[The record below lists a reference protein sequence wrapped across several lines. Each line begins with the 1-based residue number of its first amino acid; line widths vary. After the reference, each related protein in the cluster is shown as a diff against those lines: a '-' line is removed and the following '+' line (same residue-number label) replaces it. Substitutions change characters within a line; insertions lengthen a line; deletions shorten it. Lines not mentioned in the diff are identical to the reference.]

1 MSNFRWRCAKSP
13 RAERRK
19 RALPLIDLV
28 GLASFA
34 HRYPDEL
41 SGGMRQRVAIA
52 RCLVQE
58 PRVLLMD
65 EPFAALDEQTRT
77 RMGSEL
83 LQIWEKSGG
92 TVVFVTHGLT
102 EAIYLAD
109 TVFVMGTRPGP
120 HHRADHGAAAAPP
133 YHRHDR
139 QRSLRAAAQRHLA
152 PHRGG
157 AHMSGLRR
165 RLMRLAMLALF
176 LAIWEAAFRVGLLS
190 PIIFAS
196 PSLIVSAAIKDGWTF
211 LLAFRITV
219 FEIAV
224 AILIAWTLGIAFG
237 VVAGSLP
244 VLARISAP
252 VLSALIA
259 VPLVVLYPVLIA
271 WLGLGPASKVV
282 FGVVSGIFPIALNT
296 MVGVREIN
304 RGYATMAA
312 AMGANR
318 RQIMFQVM
326 APLALPAIVSGL
338 RLGTALIV
346 IGVVLSEMLASTDG
360 IGFWISYH
368 RALFNTGQVY
378 LGILLALLIAGLANA
393 ALSLVER
400 FYARRTVDQPV
411 P

>member
-1 MSNFRWRCAKSP
+1 
-13 RAERRK
+13 
-19 RALPLIDLV
+19 
-28 GLASFA
+28 
-34 HRYPDEL
+34 
-41 SGGMRQRVAIA
+41 
-52 RCLVQE
+52 
-58 PRVLLMD
+58 
-65 EPFAALDEQTRT
+65 
-77 RMGSEL
+77 
-83 LQIWEKSGG
+83 
-92 TVVFVTHGLT
+92 
-102 EAIYLAD
+102 
-109 TVFVMGTRPGP
+109 
-120 HHRADHGAAAAPP
+120 
-133 YHRHDR
+133 
-139 QRSLRAAAQRHLA
+139 
-152 PHRGG
+152 
-157 AHMSGLRR
+157 MSGLRR

-196 PSLIVSAAIKDGWTF
+196 PSLIVNAAAQDGWTF

-318 RQIMFQVM
+318 RQSEKAGADENDVPVAIPLRSRIDSTISRRCRGGRAEPCVPTLRAM
-326 APLALPAIVSGL
+326 ATGPILSGL
-338 RLGTALIV
+338 SRK
-346 IGVVLSEMLASTDG
+346 
-360 IGFWISYH
+360 H
-368 RALFNTGQVY
+368 RF
-378 LGILLALLIAGLANA
+378 
-393 ALSLVER
+393 
-400 FYARRTVDQPV
+400 P
-411 P
+411 

>member
-1 MSNFRWRCAKSP
+1 
-13 RAERRK
+13 
-19 RALPLIDLV
+19 
-28 GLASFA
+28 
-34 HRYPDEL
+34 
-41 SGGMRQRVAIA
+41 
-52 RCLVQE
+52 
-58 PRVLLMD
+58 
-65 EPFAALDEQTRT
+65 
-77 RMGSEL
+77 
-83 LQIWEKSGG
+83 
-92 TVVFVTHGLT
+92 VT
-102 EAIYLAD
+102 
-109 TVFVMGTRPGP
+109 
-120 HHRADHGAAAAPP
+120 
-133 YHRHDR
+133 
-139 QRSLRAAAQRHLA
+139 
-152 PHRGG
+152 
-157 AHMSGLRR
+157 GLRR
-165 RLMRLAMLALF
+165 QLIRLAVLALF
-176 LAIWEAAFRVGLLS
+176 LGIWEAAFRLGLMS

-196 PSLIVSAAIKDGWTF
+196 PSLIADAAAKDGWTF
-211 LLAFRITV
+211 MLAFRITI
-219 FEIAV
+219 FEITM
-224 AILIAWTLGIAFG
+224 AILIAWTLGIGFG
-237 VVAGSLP
+237 VVAGSVP
-244 VLARISAP
+244 VLARIAAP

-296 MVGVREIN
+296 TVGVREIN

-400 FYARRTVDQPV
+400 LYARRTADQAAP
-411 P
+411 

>member
-1 MSNFRWRCAKSP
+1 
-13 RAERRK
+13 
-19 RALPLIDLV
+19 
-28 GLASFA
+28 
-34 HRYPDEL
+34 
-41 SGGMRQRVAIA
+41 
-52 RCLVQE
+52 
-58 PRVLLMD
+58 
-65 EPFAALDEQTRT
+65 
-77 RMGSEL
+77 
-83 LQIWEKSGG
+83 
-92 TVVFVTHGLT
+92 
-102 EAIYLAD
+102 
-109 TVFVMGTRPGP
+109 
-120 HHRADHGAAAAPP
+120 
-133 YHRHDR
+133 
-139 QRSLRAAAQRHLA
+139 
-152 PHRGG
+152 
-157 AHMSGLRR
+157 MSGLRR

-282 FGVVSGIFPIALNT
+282 FGVVSGIFQIALNT
-296 MVGVREIN
+296 MIGVREIN

-346 IGVVLSEMLASTDG
+346 IGVVLSEMLGSTDG

-378 LGILLALLIAGLANA
+378 LGILLALLIALAFASLGAFIGLRTGSGEAVQGVFPLFFVFLFLSSSSLPRNLIEHDWFRIVATWNPVSYLFEGLRSLIIFGWQAQALLLGFGFA
-393 ALSLVER
+393 AVIALIGVVGSTSALR
-400 FYARRTVDQPV
+400 TRLAAR
-411 P
+411 

>member
-1 MSNFRWRCAKSP
+1 MTV
-13 RAERRK
+13 RR
-19 RALPLIDLV
+19 
-28 GLASFA
+28 
-34 HRYPDEL
+34 
-41 SGGMRQRVAIA
+41 Q
-52 RCLVQE
+52 
-58 PRVLLMD
+58 LL
-65 EPFAALDEQTRT
+65 
-77 RMGSEL
+77 
-83 LQIWEKSGG
+83 
-92 TVVFVTHGLT
+92 
-102 EAIYLAD
+102 
-109 TVFVMGTRPGP
+109 
-120 HHRADHGAAAAPP
+120 
-133 YHRHDR
+133 
-139 QRSLRAAAQRHLA
+139 
-152 PHRGG
+152 
-157 AHMSGLRR
+157 
-165 RLMRLAMLALF
+165 RLAVLVLF
-176 LAIWEAAFRVGLLS
+176 LAVWEAAFRLGLLS
-190 PIIFAS
+190 PIVFGS
-196 PSLIVSAAIKDGWTF
+196 PSLIASAAAKDGWDF

-219 FEIAV
+219 FEIAL
-224 AILIAWTLGIAFG
+224 AILIAWTLGVAFG

-271 WLGLGPASKVV
+271 WLGLGPASKIV

-296 MVGVREIN
+296 MVGVQGID

-326 APLALPAIVSGL
+326 APLALPAIISGL

-346 IGVVLSEMLASTDG
+346 IGVVLSEMLGSTDG

-378 LGILLALLIAGLANA
+378 LGILLALLVAGLANA

-400 FYARRTVDQPV
+400 LYGRRTVDQSV

>member
-1 MSNFRWRCAKSP
+1 MVLSAIGKLHTTPNTTFGGPSPSQAIRTGIEHDQRHRDEGRQHRRCDP
-13 RAERRK
+13 RE
-19 RALPLIDLV
+19 
-28 GLASFA
+28 
-34 HRYPDEL
+34 
-41 SGGMRQRVAIA
+41 
-52 RCLVQE
+52 
-58 PRVLLMD
+58 
-65 EPFAALDEQTRT
+65 
-77 RMGSEL
+77 
-83 LQIWEKSGG
+83 
-92 TVVFVTHGLT
+92 
-102 EAIYLAD
+102 
-109 TVFVMGTRPGP
+109 
-120 HHRADHGAAAAPP
+120 
-133 YHRHDR
+133 HRH
-139 QRSLRAAAQRHLA
+139 RS
-152 PHRGG
+152 
-157 AHMSGLRR
+157 
-165 RLMRLAMLALF
+165 
-176 LAIWEAAFRVGLLS
+176 
-190 PIIFAS
+190 
-196 PSLIVSAAIKDGWTF
+196 
-211 LLAFRITV
+211 
-219 FEIAV
+219 
-224 AILIAWTLGIAFG
+224 G
-237 VVAGSLP
+237 VVAGSVP
-244 VLARISAP
+244 VLARIAAP

-296 MVGVREIN
+296 TVGVREIN

-400 FYARRTVDQPV
+400 LYARRTVDQAV